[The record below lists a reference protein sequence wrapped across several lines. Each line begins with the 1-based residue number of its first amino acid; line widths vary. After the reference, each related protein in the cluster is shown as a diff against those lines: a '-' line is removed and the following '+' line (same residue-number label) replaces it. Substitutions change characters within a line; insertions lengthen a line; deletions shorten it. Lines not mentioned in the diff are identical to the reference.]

1 MKALSPRRIWILAVV
16 VVLAAGLFYLCE
28 RLQEKALHDLPYG
41 FKKFSLSDP
50 LPTCG
55 RWKEHMPSYREPGAY
70 RLYIEA
76 RKLWRSKQAWEL
88 TREENA
94 RILKDISTAADMG
107 DWGARALMAHFYLNG
122 LGGLDTNNVL
132 DPVPEKA
139 IEIER
144 LAVKAGQPWGFYDL
158 GVAYEYGHGGLP
170 QDKDLAWA
178 YYLRAAELGS
188 PEAQMALAS
197 AYAKARRLEDEEKMQ
212 LCAFKQGHGPAAYEL
227 AMSAQVNGRHAE
239 ALMLRQEGVKFGS
252 QRCASSLRLLFDEG
266 TWAASTKKD
275 AKAALSAL
283 GVHLDLERSQRYE
296 AISDALKINPDLK
309 LGRLDLVV
317 PLPPKKLPKWNGVKD
332 AVEPDFAGNPAY

>member
-1 MKALSPRRIWILAVV
+1 MKALSPRKVWILAVV
-16 VVLAAGLFYLCE
+16 VVLAASFFYLRE
-28 RLQEKALHDLPYG
+28 LLQEKALHDIPYG

-50 LPTCG
+50 LPRCG
-55 RWKEHMPSYREPGAY
+55 RWKDHMPSYREPSAY

-94 RILKDISTAADMG
+94 RIVKDVSTAADMG

-132 DPVPEKA
+132 DPLPEKA

-197 AYAKARRLEDEEKMQ
+197 AYAKARRFEDEEKMQ

-227 AMSAQVNGRHAE
+227 AMSAEVNGRHAE

-252 QRCASSLRLLFDEG
+252 QKCANSLWILFDEG
-266 TWAASTKKD
+266 IWAGANKD
-275 AKAALSAL
+275 AKAALTAL

-296 AISDALKINPDLK
+296 SVSDALKINPDLK
-309 LGRLDLVV
+309 LSRLDLVV
-317 PLPPKKLPKWNGVKD
+317 PLPPAKLPRWAGVMG
-332 AVEPDFAGNPAY
+332 AVEPESTASPAY

>member
-1 MKALSPRRIWILAVV
+1 
-16 VVLAAGLFYLCE
+16 
-28 RLQEKALHDLPYG
+28 
-41 FKKFSLSDP
+41 
-50 LPTCG
+50 
-55 RWKEHMPSYREPGAY
+55 
-70 RLYIEA
+70 
-76 RKLWRSKQAWEL
+76 
-88 TREENA
+88 
-94 RILKDISTAADMG
+94 MG
-107 DWGARALMAHFYLNG
+107 DWGASALMAHFYLNG

-197 AYAKARRLEDEEKMQ
+197 AYAKARRFEDEEKMQ

-227 AMSAQVNGRHAE
+227 AMSAEVNGRHAE
-239 ALMLRQEGVKFGS
+239 ALILRQEGVKFGS
-252 QRCASSLRLLFDEG
+252 QKCANSLWILFDEG
-266 TWAASTKKD
+266 IWAGANKD
-275 AKAALSAL
+275 AKAALTAL

-296 AISDALKINPDLK
+296 SISDALKINPDLK
-309 LGRLDLVV
+309 LSRLDLVV
-317 PLPPKKLPKWNGVKD
+317 PLPPAKLPRWAGVMG
-332 AVEPDFAGNPAY
+332 AVEPESTAPPAY